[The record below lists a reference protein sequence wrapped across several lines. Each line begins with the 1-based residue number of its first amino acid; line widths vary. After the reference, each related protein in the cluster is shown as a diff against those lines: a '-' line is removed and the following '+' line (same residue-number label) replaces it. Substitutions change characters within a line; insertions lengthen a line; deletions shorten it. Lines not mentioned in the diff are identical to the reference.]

1 MPADAL
7 CLFLSLERL
16 SCLPYYGPLWFEPY
30 MEVTYFRLTRVALRS
45 RIPMGGLNPGGTSTS
60 GALASFSVHC
70 CCFLYFIGTV
80 LIVWL
85 VFSNPEALA

>member
-1 MPADAL
+1 
-7 CLFLSLERL
+7 
-16 SCLPYYGPLWFEPY
+16 
-30 MEVTYFRLTRVALRS
+30 
-45 RIPMGGLNPGGTSTS
+45 MGGLNPGGTSTS